1 MERGVGGHPAAD
13 QGVTGASGQACI
25 SVVYKMIEPT
35 RDLGVNRASKCGR
48 AWTIGPSSSARDLL
62 LRAPEIEHTFL
73 ICPRKVHAAIGDMQ
87 RMIRVNTLGS
97 LDVRQSD
104 GLTATAVLKHP
115 KRVALLAYLAVA
127 RPNGFHRRDTLLG
140 LFWPEHDT
148 SHARMSLRQ
157 ALCGLRR
164 DLGSDVI
171 VTRGRE
177 DVRLNCDRCVC
188 DAREFGAAIAAGDWE
203 RAVALYGGPFLHGL
217 YVSGA
222 PGFER
227 WVDDERDRLA
237 RAYADA
243 IENLAVGTEDPAE
256 AVRRWRQLADH
267 DPYSSRVTLELMKAL
282 VAAGDRAA
290 AIHAAVKH
298 SSVLN
303 TDLETAPDPEVTEF
317 AQELRGERTELLE
330 AVTVDVLVGATKVP
344 TSPSTTPRP
353 SSRQPSMRVRTAMLA
368 LVALFV
374 ILGIPL
380 RSGIASL
387 TNAPMESAA
396 ALSAW
401 EAMSAQ
407 WSGSGSPPWTT
418 IMGDSRLVFPLGLG
432 TLLTYDGSRLDYL
445 LVQES
450 WKPHAD
456 GDGQIEM
463 RRGFPALALASE
475 GAIDGDF
482 GPKLL
487 DEENGAGALWTT
499 PTIPEWILTA
509 LESEPDL
516 PDGRANISRPDCV
529 IVQIGQGARVLEQC
543 GVMNADG
550 SPTIVLLDKDGN
562 LKRIIH

>member
-1 MERGVGGHPAAD
+1 
-13 QGVTGASGQACI
+13 
-25 SVVYKMIEPT
+25 MI
-35 RDLGVNRASKCGR
+35 
-48 AWTIGPSSSARDLL
+48 
-62 LRAPEIEHTFL
+62 H
-73 ICPRKVHAAIGDMQ
+73 
-87 RMIRVNTLGS
+87 VNTLGS
-97 LDVRQSD
+97 LDVRQHD
-104 GLTATAVLKHP
+104 GLAATAVLKHP

-188 DAREFGAAIAAGDWE
+188 DAREFGTAIAAGDWE

-227 WVDDERDRLA
+227 WVEDERDRLA

-243 IENLAVGTEDPAE
+243 IENLAVQAEDPAE

-267 DPYSSRVTLELMKAL
+267 DPYSSHVTVELMKAL

-303 TDLETAPDPEVTEF
+303 TDLETAPNPEVTEF

-330 AVTVDVLVGATKVP
+330 AVTVDVLAGATKVSP
-344 TSPSTTPRP
+344 TPSTTPP
-353 SSRQPSMRVRTAMLA
+353 PTSRQPSMRVRAAMLA
-368 LVALFV
+368 LAALFV
-374 ILGIPL
+374 LLGTSL
-380 RSGIASL
+380 RSGIAGLVDGQKES
-387 TNAPMESAA
+387 TAAP
-396 ALSAW
+396 SAW
-401 EAMSAQ
+401 DAMFTTLAASD
-407 WSGSGSPPWTT
+407 SPRWVTT
-418 IMGDSRLVFPLGLG
+418 MGDSLLVFPLGLG

-445 LVQES
+445 LVEDA

-463 RRGFPALALASE
+463 RRGFSVLDLPSASSV
-475 GAIDGDF
+475 DGDF

-487 DEENGAGALWTT
+487 DGENGAGALWTT
-499 PTIPEWILTA
+499 PRIPEWILTA
-509 LESEPDL
+509 LASEPDL
-516 PDGRANISRPDCV
+516 PDGRANISRPDCIV
-529 IVQIGQGARVLEQC
+529 VQIGQGARVLEQC
-543 GVMNADG
+543 GVMNADE

>member
-1 MERGVGGHPAAD
+1 
-13 QGVTGASGQACI
+13 
-25 SVVYKMIEPT
+25 
-35 RDLGVNRASKCGR
+35 
-48 AWTIGPSSSARDLL
+48 
-62 LRAPEIEHTFL
+62 
-73 ICPRKVHAAIGDMQ
+73 
-87 RMIRVNTLGS
+87 
-97 LDVRQSD
+97 
-104 GLTATAVLKHP
+104 VLKHP

-171 VTRGRE
+171 ITRGRE

-188 DAREFGAAIAAGDWE
+188 DAQEFGAAMAAGDWE
-203 RAVALYGGPFLHGL
+203 RSVALYEGPFLRGL

-227 WVDDERDRLA
+227 WVEDERDRLA

-243 IENLAVGTEDPAE
+243 IEKLAVGTEDPAE
-256 AVRRWRQLADH
+256 AVRRWQQLADH
-267 DPYSSRVTLELMKAL
+267 DPYSSHVTVELMRAL
-282 VAAGDRAA
+282 LTAGDRAA

-317 AQELRGERTELLE
+317 ARKLRGERTDLLE
-330 AVTVDVLVGATKVP
+330 AVTVDVLAGATKVP
-344 TSPSTTPRP
+344 PTQSTTPRP
-353 SSRQPSMRVRTAMLA
+353 SSRQPSMGVRAATLA
-368 LVALFV
+368 LLALFV
-374 ILGIPL
+374 ILGTPL
-380 RSGIASL
+380 RSGIARL
-387 TNAPMESAA
+387 IDAPMEPAA

-401 EAMSAQ
+401 EAMSAE
-407 WSGSGSPPWTT
+407 WSGSGPPWTT
-418 IMGDSRLVFPLGLG
+418 IMGDSLLVFPLGLG

-445 LVQES
+445 LVEDA

-463 RRGFPALALASE
+463 QRRLPALDLPSTSPT
-475 GAIDGDF
+475 DRDF

-487 DEENGAGALWTT
+487 DGEDGAGALWTT
-499 PTIPEWILTA
+499 PRIPEWILTA
-509 LESEPDL
+509 LANEPDS
-516 PDGRANISRPDCV
+516 PDGRAGTNRPACV
-529 IVQIGQGARVLEQC
+529 VVHPGQGARVLEQC
-543 GVMNADG
+543 GVMNADE
-550 SPTIVLLDKDGN
+550 SPTIVLLDKEGN